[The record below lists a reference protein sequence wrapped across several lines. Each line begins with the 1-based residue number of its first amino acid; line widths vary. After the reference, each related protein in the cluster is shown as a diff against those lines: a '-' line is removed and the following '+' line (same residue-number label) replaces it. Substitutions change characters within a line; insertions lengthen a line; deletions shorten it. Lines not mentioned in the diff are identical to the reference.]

1 MQDTILISE
10 MADLRFVL
18 VLSRIVSLQRL
29 HLFAANSVASF
40 SADLGFEIKDVLVDF
55 LLQIL

>member
-1 MQDTILISE
+1 MQGTILISE

-29 HLFAANSVASF
+29 HLFAANSVASL
-40 SADLGFEIKDVLVDF
+40 SADLGFEKMDFMVDF